1 MQLRIIIIMIG
12 QVTKSTLDRQVQL
25 RLLDHDVRYTR
36 GRRVVVA
43 ALSRAKGPLSANELS
58 RMIGDVPLSSIY
70 RTLAV
75 LEEAGVVA
83 HHLGA
88 KGLTR
93 FELAEWLTGHHHHLV
108 CLDCGSVSDV
118 EIPKSKEES
127 VRRLVSEIAELA
139 SFDATEHALEIE
151 GRCAQCA

>member
-1 MQLRIIIIMIG
+1 M
-12 QVTKSTLDRQVQL
+12 TKSTLDRQIEV
-25 RLLDHDVRYTR
+25 RLLDNDVRYTK
-36 GRRVVVA
+36 GRRAVVDALARASGPMSA
-43 ALSRAKGPLSANELS
+43 AELS
-58 RMIGDVPLSSIY
+58 EALRPDVPLSSIY

-108 CLDCGSVSDV
+108 CVACGSVADID
-118 EIPKSKEES
+118 IPASKEES
-127 VRRLVSEIAELA
+127 VRGLVSEIAALG
-139 SFDATEHALEIE
+139 SFEATDHALEIE
-151 GRCAQCA
+151 GRCARCA